1 MPRNIMLTMR
11 QDFRAPSFG
20 PASSSEIYSAALAMW
35 QWAEAQ
41 GFDMNVVSEHHGVD
55 DGWIPAPLT
64 VAALGIARTERIPFF
79 VSACLLPLH
88 DPVRIAEQIAVI
100 DCAAPGRLITVFGA
114 GYRVEEFEMAG
125 VPHKQRTKVLEEHVD
140 VVVRA
145 LTEEQFEWRGR
156 TISVTPRP
164 VSQPHPMIM
173 VGGGVP
179 AAARRAARLRL
190 PMMPMN
196 ADPDLPQAYADEAAK
211 IGYTG
216 GFVTHPSGPTFVHV
230 TDDPERAW
238 SEIGPYLLYETQT
251 YASYQTAG
259 QHSMPVVHA
268 DDIDGLRSAT
278 ATIWVDTPD
287 GILARIDDDPSAAS
301 LNFHPLAGG
310 LPPDL
315 AWASLE
321 LFAAKVL
328 PSLRPS

>member
-1 MPRNIMLTMR
+1 MSHKVMLTMR
-11 QDFRAPSFG
+11 QDFRAPGFG
-20 PASSSEIYSAALAMW
+20 PTSTSEIYSAALEMW
-35 QWAEAQ
+35 RWSEAH

-64 VAALGIARTERIPFF
+64 VAAIGLARTERIPFF

-125 VPHKQRTKVLEEHVD
+125 VPHKERTKVLEEYVS

-145 LTEEQFEWRGR
+145 LTEERFEWRGR

-164 VSQPHPMIM
+164 ISQPHPTIM

-196 ADPDLPQAYADEAAK
+196 ADPELPQAYNEEAEK

-216 GFVTHPSGPTFVHV
+216 GFVTHPNGPTFVHV

-238 SEIGPYLLYETQT
+238 AEIGAYLLYETQT
-251 YASYQTAG
+251 YASYQTPG

-268 DDIDGLRSAT
+268 DDLDGLRAAT
-278 ATIWVDTPD
+278 STLWVDTPD
-287 GILARIDDDPSAAS
+287 GILARLADGPTIHA

-328 PSLRPS
+328 PTIGA

>member
-1 MPRNIMLTMR
+1 
-11 QDFRAPSFG
+11 
-20 PASSSEIYSAALAMW
+20 MW
-35 QWAEAQ
+35 QWADAH

-64 VAALGIARTERIPFF
+64 VVALGLARTQRIPFF

-88 DPVRIAEQIAVI
+88 DPVRIAEQIAVL

-125 VPHKQRTKVLEEHVD
+125 VAHKERTKVLEEYVG

-145 LTEEQFEWRGR
+145 LTEERFEWRGR

-164 VSQPHPMIM
+164 VTQPHPMIM

-196 ADPDLPQAYADEAAK
+196 ADPELPQAYAEEAAK
-211 IGYTG
+211 VGYTG
-216 GFVTHPSGPTFVHV
+216 GFVTHPDGPTFVHV

-238 SEIGPYLLYETQT
+238 AEIGAVPALRD
-251 YASYQTAG
+251 ADVRVVPDAG
-259 QHSMPVVHA
+259 PALDARRARRRPRRPAQGRGHDLGRHA
-268 DDIDGLRSAT
+268 RGHPRPGRGEPGAGDQL
-278 ATIWVDTPD
+278 
-287 GILARIDDDPSAAS
+287 PSARGW
-301 LNFHPLAGG
+301 LAAGSG
-310 LPPDL
+310 VAEPR
-315 AWASLE
+315 A
-321 LFAAKVL
+321 
-328 PSLRPS
+328 LRVRRGARTSRG

>member
-1 MPRNIMLTMR
+1 MLTMR
-11 QDFRAPSFG
+11 QDFRAPGFG
-20 PASSSEIYSAALAMW
+20 PASSSEIYSSALEMW
-35 QWAEAQ
+35 RWAEAQ

-55 DGWIPAPLT
+55 DGWISAPLT
-64 VAALGIARTERIPFF
+64 VAAMGMARTERIPFF

-125 VPHKQRTKVLEEHVD
+125 VPHKERTKVLEEYVS

-145 LTEEQFEWRGR
+145 LTEERFDWRGR

-164 VSQPHPMIM
+164 ITKPHPTIM

-196 ADPDLPQAYADEAAK
+196 ADPELPQAYNEEAEK

-216 GFVTHPSGPTFVHV
+216 GFVTHPNGPTFVHV

-238 SEIGPYLLYETQT
+238 AEIGPFLLYETQT
-251 YASYQTAG
+251 YASYQTPG

-268 DDIDGLRSAT
+268 DDLDGLRAAT
-278 ATIWVDTPD
+278 ATLWVDTPD
-287 GILARIDDDPSAAS
+287 GILARLADAAADPATAVHA

-321 LFAAKVL
+321 LFAAKVQ
-328 PSLRPS
+328 PKISA